1 MQKKAPAALLMVT
14 LIAVFFLHIGLTTT
28 DNGTLLVVDNRE
40 FDFLGIVN
48 NKWNRFTKNCNAVS
62 RLSPHEEKYQIAQS
76 LIENYSP
83 PHSKSAMI
91 ASAWS
96 ADTWTLVEVEFAD
109 LLPAV
114 VIIQTKANQ
123 SSILA
128 SAVWSGYTKP
138 WESAPFI
145 RKYISSNAH
154 GAPPSLINCFEPQSQ
169 SFK

>member
-1 MQKKAPAALLMVT
+1 MQKKAPAALLMAT

-28 DNGTLLVVDNRE
+28 ENGTLLVVDNQE

-48 NKWNRFTKNCNAVS
+48 NKWNRFTRNCNAVS
-62 RLSPHEEKYQIAQS
+62 RLSSNEEKYQIAQS

-91 ASAWS
+91 SSAWS
-96 ADTWTLVEVEFAD
+96 ADAWTLVEVEFAD

-114 VIIQTKANQ
+114 VIIQTEANQ
-123 SSILA
+123 SFILA
-128 SAVWSGYTKP
+128 NAVWSGHTKP

-154 GAPPSLINCFEPQSQ
+154 GAPHALISCFEPQSQ

>member
-1 MQKKAPAALLMVT
+1 MKKKAPAALLMAT
-14 LIAVFFLHIGLTTT
+14 LIAVFFLHIGLATTE
-28 DNGTLLVVDNRE
+28 NGTLLVVDNQE
-40 FDFLGIVN
+40 FDFLGVIN
-48 NKWNRFTKNCNAVS
+48 NKWNRFTRSCNSVS
-62 RLSPHEEKYQIAQS
+62 RLSPNEQKYQIAQS
-76 LIENYSP
+76 LIQNYSP

-123 SSILA
+123 PSILA
-128 SAVWSGYTKP
+128 NAVWSGYTKP

-145 RKYISSNAH
+145 RKYMSSNAH
-154 GAPPSLINCFEPQSQ
+154 GAPLALISCFEPQSQ